1 MTTEIVF
8 AEPEFADEV
17 VHLAGDTITYARLA
31 DVVEQALGRPV
42 RREVLT
48 VPDLMAD
55 LAQSPDDVMLRYR
68 AVFAIG
74 RGMWWDKDATFS
86 ARRGIPVTDAASW
99 LQAHLGRF
107 A

>member
-1 MTTEIVF
+1 M
-8 AEPEFADEV
+8 
-17 VHLAGDTITYARLA
+17 
-31 DVVEQALGRPV
+31 EQALGRPI

-48 VPDLMAD
+48 VADLIAD
-55 LAQSPDDVMLRYR
+55 LAQSPDDVMRRYR

-74 RGMWWDKDATFS
+74 RGMWWDKNATFN

-99 LQAHLGRF
+99 LQAHLGRP

>member
-1 MTTEIVF
+1 MTGSRVQ
-8 AEPEFADEV
+8 
-17 VHLAGDTITYARLA
+17 HLQRRSGIFHLRIRVP
-31 DVVEQALGRPV
+31 VVEQALGRPI

-48 VPDLMAD
+48 VPD
-55 LAQSPDDVMLRYR
+55 VMRRYR

-74 RGMWWDKDATFS
+74 RGMWWDKNATFN

-99 LQAHLGRF
+99 LQAHLGRP